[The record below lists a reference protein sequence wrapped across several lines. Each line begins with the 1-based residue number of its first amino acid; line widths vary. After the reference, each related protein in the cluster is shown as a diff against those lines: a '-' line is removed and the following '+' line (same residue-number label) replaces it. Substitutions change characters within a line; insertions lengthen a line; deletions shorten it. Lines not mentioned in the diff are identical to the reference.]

1 MFDYNRLKNL
11 EPDGSTIELGDW
23 QITPFTTIPF
33 KQGWLEWQ
41 EHLFCISASTYCKN
55 FDADYQEAEN
65 EVHNS

>member
-11 EPDGSTIELGDW
+11 EPDGSTIELGEW

-33 KQGWLEWQ
+33 KLWWLEWQ

>member
-33 KQGWLEWQ
+33 KQWWLEWQ